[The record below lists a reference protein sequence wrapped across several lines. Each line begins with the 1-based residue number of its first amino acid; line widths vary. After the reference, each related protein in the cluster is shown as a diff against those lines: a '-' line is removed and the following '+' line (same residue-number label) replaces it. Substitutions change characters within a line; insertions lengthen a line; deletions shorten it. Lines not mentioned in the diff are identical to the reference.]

1 MNEYRDEALSKLDVL
16 AFFGRYVGQLKRL
29 NDQEYKFLC
38 PFHDDK
44 VPSANVNVNTT
55 AWFCHA
61 CGAKGSVLDL
71 VMKRD
76 NIEYKEALAI
86 VGEAAGMPPPTLD
99 RKGNGQAGPA
109 VPSAKAA
116 GVKLTEEMVKGW
128 HEAALRNA
136 DLMRWFTEHRG
147 YTVETVDKY
156 QLGWDGTRVT
166 IPIRDAAG
174 KLVNVRRYLRDSKG
188 SQGKMLGFAPGF
200 NEARLFPID
209 ALSDAEII
217 LVEGEW
223 DAMLLRQY
231 GFNAMSVTSGA
242 GIFNNEWVELFSDKQ
257 VTICYDNDKAGQ
269 DGAIAVATK
278 LSTNLLA
285 TVLIAQIPGLPE
297 KGDVT
302 DFFVEQARSVEELTT
317 LFMDAAPFIVAPA
330 AEQTTPTKVPLADAS
345 NAKWRDTLLAISVL
359 MSGKAMT
366 PFTVP
371 FDWTTKCDMSNK
383 RLCGVC
389 PMKLKSGVSRTTL
402 SARDPRVLELIN
414 VTTVSQQSAMR
425 KMAGA
430 VEQCNRGVNT
440 VHASTNIEELRVIPE
455 IDTSQNAADSEHVS
469 RTAYFIGHGLRSNQG
484 YEMRGYTHPLPK
496 TQATVHVFSDAI
508 PAQDNIATFVMTPE
522 VRDRLHVFA
531 ANGNVEE
538 RMRAIYD
545 DLRINLHRIQ
555 GRFDMQV
562 AYDLVWHSVIAFTF
576 NGSYVRRGWTECM
589 VIGDSGQG
597 KTEMAMELLR
607 HYRMGER
614 VQGEQASLAGLIGG
628 LEKMADTWMLGW
640 GKVPQN
646 DKRLLV
652 VDETQGLQAG
662 QIEAMSDVRA
672 TGVAEITKIRTE
684 RTNARCRLVW
694 LANPVSGIPLT
705 AHNQGVLAIKELFK
719 KPEDIRRLDF
729 AITVAS
735 GDVALS
741 EINAAHGAPGTPVY
755 TSDACRE
762 LILWAWSRRPDQI
775 VFTPEATKAI
785 LAAATKMGGDYSS
798 AIPLVEPADQRIKLA
813 RLAAACAARVFS
825 TDESNERV
833 VIKPEH
839 VEFVVTYLNR
849 IYSAASMAYDE
860 YSGQAKQGEVLSEDD
875 EAKVRGA
882 IEGWTNSAEA
892 QLFFRQ
898 ARIFKKSELVDT
910 LGWDEPYT
918 KAQLR
923 FLTSNRLIRPTREGH
938 VKTPVYIQL
947 LRSMHTGV
955 RMADV
960 PSEDEAPF

>member
-16 AFFGRYVGQLKRL
+16 SFFGRYVGQLKRL

-44 VPSANVNVNTT
+44 DPSANVNVRTS

-61 CGAKGSVLDL
+61 CGAKGSAVDL
-71 VMKRD
+71 VMLSDKKV
-76 NIEYKEALAI
+76 YKEALAV
-86 VGEAAGMPPPTLD
+86 VGDAAGLPPPSLGKKT
-99 RKGNGQAGPA
+99 NGQDGPA
-109 VPSAKAA
+109 APAKTTA
-116 GVKLTEEMVKGW
+116 KLTEEMVKGW
-128 HEAALRNA
+128 HDAALRNA
-136 DLMRWFTEHRG
+136 DLMRWFTDHRG

-156 QLGWDGTRVT
+156 QLGWDSQRVT

-188 SQGKMLGFAPGF
+188 STGKMLGFAAGM

-209 ALSDAEII
+209 ALADAEVV

-223 DAMLLRQY
+223 DAILLRQY

-242 GIFNNEWVELFSDKQ
+242 GVFNNEWVELFSDKQ

-269 DGAIAVATK
+269 DGAISVAAK
-278 LSTNLLA
+278 LATNLLA
-285 TVLIAQIPGLPE
+285 TVLIATIPGLPD

-317 LFMDAAPFIVAPA
+317 LLMDAAPFIVAPA

-345 NAKWRDTLLAISVL
+345 NAKWRDTLLAVAVL

-383 RLCGVC
+383 RLCGGC
-389 PMKLKSGVSRTTL
+389 PLKLKSGVSRTTL
-402 SARDPRVLELIN
+402 SARDPRALELIN
-414 VTTVSQQSAMR
+414 VTTAAQQGAMR

-430 VEQCNRGVNT
+430 VDQCNRGVNT
-440 VHASTNIEELRVIPE
+440 VHASVNIEELRVIPE
-455 IDTSQNAADSEHVS
+455 IDTGQNAAEAEHVS
-469 RTAYFIGHGLRSNQG
+469 RTAYFIGHGLRSNRG

-508 PAQDNIATFVMTPE
+508 PAQDNISSFVMTPE
-522 VRDRLHVFA
+522 VRERLRVF
-531 ANGNVEE
+531 NDTKGDVEG

-545 DLRINLHRIQ
+545 DLRVNLHRIQ

-576 NGSYVRRGWTECM
+576 NGSYVRRGWAECM

-652 VDETQGLQAG
+652 IDETQGLQAG

-684 RTNARCRLVW
+684 RTNARCRLIW
-694 LANPVSGIPLT
+694 LANPVSGMPLT

-741 EINAAHGAPGTPVY
+741 EINAAHGAPGEPVY
-755 TSDACRE
+755 SSDACRE
-762 LILWAWSRRPDQI
+762 LILWAWSRRPDQVI
-775 VFTPEATKAI
+775 FTPEATVAI
-785 LAAATKMGGDYSS
+785 LQAAMKMGSDYSS

-825 TDESNERV
+825 TDDGERV
-833 VIKPEH
+833 IVKPEH
-839 VEFVVTYLNR
+839 VAFVVTYLNR
-849 IYSAASMAYDE
+849 IFSAPSMAYDE
-860 YSGQAKQGEVLSEDD
+860 YSGQAKQGEVLT
-875 EAKVRGA
+875 EAEESRVRGA
-882 IEGWTNSAEA
+882 IEAWTNTADA

-910 LGWDEPYT
+910 LGWDEPYA

-923 FLTSNRLIRPTREGH
+923 FLTSSRLIRSVRDGQA
-938 VKTPVYIQL
+938 KTPVFIQL
-947 LRSMHTGV
+947 LRAMHTGV
-955 RMADV
+955 KLADI
-960 PSEDEAPF
+960 PSEEEAPF